1 MIRRK
6 LVLVVVII
14 LGAYN
19 VICGQEKYD
28 EKSIYT
34 INRKYG
40 GSADLFFVN
49 GKIIRQYD
57 YTPRDYLKRLY
68 LNDKALDSARLE
80 LDYFLIKGDN
90 KRIYGT
96 SYNQLNTSN
105 EFGSDFDEFIYEIDF
120 DGKIKKV
127 AVFRNLSLIP
137 GNDFYYTKELNND
150 SILFRINPS
159 TGERSVFTKTLPYF
173 IDTGYFATGGHI
185 FNFLE
190 FSWIWQLSPTNY
202 LMLFADCSGDCS
214 DYRYLLYND
223 STKEYRRIDHIE
235 DFRKKEIKY
244 FKDKNQYGT
253 SFLNLEVI
261 TQDLNGQFT
270 YVQQESSILGISMD
284 YVMDENAN
292 IVTPTIKKSLY
303 KPNYNYQKDKRV
315 SVMVHTVLDNR
326 KKVFVPYKF
335 TLPLERSFYRL
346 YNDQEILKEDL
357 NQFGEYEL
365 SILKNFI
372 FAKHN
377 YGFNSEFYQAY
388 FNLFKFYN
396 DEKER
401 NSRAQD
407 VNSLLTQGDKHN
419 LNIITKAL
427 KKVGDQ

>member
-1 MIRRK
+1 
-6 LVLVVVII
+6 
-14 LGAYN
+14 
-19 VICGQEKYD
+19 
-28 EKSIYT
+28 
-34 INRKYG
+34 
-40 GSADLFFVN
+40 
-49 GKIIRQYD
+49 
-57 YTPRDYLKRLY
+57 
-68 LNDKALDSARLE
+68 
-80 LDYFLIKGDN
+80 
-90 KRIYGT
+90 
-96 SYNQLNTSN
+96 
-105 EFGSDFDEFIYEIDF
+105 
-120 DGKIKKV
+120 
-127 AVFRNLSLIP
+127 
-137 GNDFYYTKELNND
+137 
-150 SILFRINPS
+150 
-159 TGERSVFTKTLPYF
+159 
-173 IDTGYFATGGHI
+173 
-185 FNFLE
+185 
-190 FSWIWQLSPTNY
+190 
-202 LMLFADCSGDCS
+202 MLFADCSGDCS

>member
-1 MIRRK
+1 MRYFI
-6 LVLVVVII
+6 LVI
-14 LGAYN
+14 LFCFCAYKAS
-19 VICGQEKYD
+19 GQDQYNEKG
-28 EKSIYT
+28 IYK
-34 INRKYG
+34 IDRKYN
-40 GSADLFFVN
+40 GSPALFFVN
-49 GKIIRQYD
+49 GEVIRQSD
-57 YTPRDYLKRLY
+57 YTPRDYLKRLFI
-68 LNDKALDSARLE
+68 NEKALDSSRLE
-80 LDYFLIKGDN
+80 LESFIKPRNSSGY
-90 KRIYGT
+90 IYGT
-96 SYNQLNTSN
+96 SYYTYNTFHETGYDYDN
-105 EFGSDFDEFIYEIDF
+105 FIYEIDLL
-120 DGKIKKV
+120 GSLKKL
-127 AVFRNLSLIP
+127 ATFRNMPLMP
-137 GNDFYYTKELNND
+137 GEDFYYTKELNND

-223 STKEYRRIDHIE
+223 STKEYRRIGHIE

-270 YVQQESSILGISMD
+270 YVHQESSILGISMG

-292 IVTPTIKKSLY
+292 IVTPTIKKFLY
-303 KPNYNYQKDKRV
+303 KPNYNYQNDKRE
-315 SVMVHTVLDNR
+315 SLMAHTVLDNG

-335 TLPLERSFYRL
+335 TLPLERSFYRIF
-346 YNDQEILKEDL
+346 NDQEILKEDL

-401 NSRAQD
+401 NSRAKD